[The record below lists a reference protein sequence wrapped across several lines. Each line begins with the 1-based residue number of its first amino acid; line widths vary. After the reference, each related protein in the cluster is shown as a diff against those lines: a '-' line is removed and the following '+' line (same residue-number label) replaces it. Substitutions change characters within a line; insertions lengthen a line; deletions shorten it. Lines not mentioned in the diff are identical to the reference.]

1 MARHS
6 ITGHADRHKRT
17 VISSACVGGRGGVV
31 KPYVHEVEAVHIDPG
46 RIAVLEATVK
56 RLEAGLLGQLE
67 NRRQDV
73 GG

>member
-1 MARHS
+1 
-6 ITGHADRHKRT
+6 
-17 VISSACVGGRGGVV
+17 V